1 MPFKEWTN
9 IRRRTTSALK
19 WLVPIGL
26 LFLTVGCVAPLQPQA
41 ASSGYWLEYHRT
53 GGFAG
58 VDELLQINEDGTAR
72 VTRRGTTSEIRVDQ
86 AKMKELQQALD
97 DAQFT
102 TLNSR
107 YMPAQA
113 GADLFEYSI
122 TYAGH
127 TVQTADTAVPAVL
140 QPVIQILN
148 TIVSQAG

>member
-1 MPFKEWTN
+1 MSFKEWTN
-9 IRRRTTSALK
+9 IRERTMSTLL
-19 WLVPIGL
+19 WLVPIGF

-58 VDELLQINEDGTAR
+58 VDEMLQINEDGTAR
-72 VTRRGTTSEIRVDQ
+72 VIRGGTTSELVVDKATMQ
-86 AKMKELQQALD
+86 ELQRALD

-127 TVQTADTAVPAVL
+127 TVQTADTAIPEAL

-148 TIVSQAG
+148 TIVGQAG